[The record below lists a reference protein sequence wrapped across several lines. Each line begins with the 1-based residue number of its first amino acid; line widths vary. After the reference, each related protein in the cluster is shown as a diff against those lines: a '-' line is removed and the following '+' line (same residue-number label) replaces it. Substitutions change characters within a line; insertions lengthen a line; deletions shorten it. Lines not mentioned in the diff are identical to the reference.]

1 MFELSTSQRYGNGE
15 VGVEE
20 NPQVIVS
27 RFVSITISNSSR
39 FVARVFSQKH
49 FSTFVGN
56 VGIYSVGTKSV
67 Y

>member
-39 FVARVFSQKH
+39 FVARVFLSRYDNGRGKEKRLQ
-49 FSTFVGN
+49 
-56 VGIYSVGTKSV
+56 
-67 Y
+67 